1 MNFAATV
8 AAELRKTAT
17 LPATAVAAAVAVLGC
32 VGISWL
38 NAVHVRDALAAG
50 RPDLVGYASPAE
62 AVFSAVP
69 LGTVGAIVLGVTAI
83 SSEYAVNGADAGG
96 GRQIL
101 ATLTATP
108 RRLPLLAGKALVV
121 VLLVAATA
129 AVAIPLS
136 LVLAHAVMGGPAP
149 EDGLL
154 ARSAGTWLYWALTA
168 LMAMAVTV
176 LTRSGVVPLI
186 VLITNSS
193 LVSVS
198 VLLAQLTPLAFWLP
212 DLAGIGLFSGDLFVA
227 PDQVLDPLTGALV
240 MASWTGALLAVAGAA
255 LVRRDA

>member
-1 MNFAATV
+1 MSFAGTT
-8 AAELRKTAT
+8 AAEFRKTAT
-17 LPATAVAAAVAVLGC
+17 LPATSVATAVSVLGC
-32 VGISWL
+32 VGISAL

-50 RPDLVGYASPAE
+50 RPDLVGYTSAAE
-62 AVFSAVP
+62 AVFSAAP
-69 LGTVGAIVLGVTAI
+69 LGAVGAVVLGVTAI
-83 SSEYAVNGADAGG
+83 SSEYAVNGPDAGG

-108 RRLPLLAGKALVV
+108 RRLSLLAGKALVV

-129 AVAIPLS
+129 AVALPVS
-136 LVLAHAVMGGPAP
+136 AAVTRALIGGPAP
-149 EDGLL
+149 GGLA
-154 ARSAGTWLYWALTA
+154 ARSAGAGLYWVLTA

-176 LTRSGVVPLI
+176 LVRNGVVPLI

-198 VLLAQLTPLAFWLP
+198 VLLAKLTPLAFWLP
-212 DLAGIGLFSGDLFVA
+212 DLAGMRLFAGELFVA
-227 PDQVLDPLTGALV
+227 TEEALDPLTGALV
-240 MASWTGALLAVAGAA
+240 MAAWTVALLGAAAVA